1 MDDAGTL
8 LHAALAQAAAAP
20 TVAGWKQTAA
30 VIMVSIGVV
39 LLILSGVSM
48 WRKRFRDPLA
58 KARAAA
64 DVAPVLAAAGAP
76 ITVPASAPI
85 ASAGAGEPAPAAL
98 QEAQQLLELMN
109 RAEDM
114 VSRLTGELDRRAE
127 TARAATA
134 QAESVIAK
142 AEAAI
147 ARLEAATTAAE
158 RRISE
163 AAAMPAMPVAPV
175 APMMMPPP
183 AAEPKPELRP
193 ELKPEPVLMPVEPPR
208 SSPSRL
214 TPVVTIAP
222 AMMPAGLTS
231 VASVATVA
239 TPARAVT
246 PIAAPAATVHSTPA
260 IAAAPRPAA
269 ARGFSPAVAPV
280 IAEPEV
286 SEVDPLTAEI
296 YRLADQGLSHIE
308 VARRLNQHVGKVEL
322 ILALRP

>member
-76 ITVPASAPI
+76 ITVPASAPV
-85 ASAGAGEPAPAAL
+85 ASAGAAEPAPAAL
-98 QEAQQLLELMN
+98 LEAQQLLELMN

-147 ARLEAATTAAE
+147 ARLEAAATTAE
-158 RRISE
+158 RRLAE
-163 AAAMPAMPVAPV
+163 AAAMPTIPVASV

-183 AAEPKPELRP
+183 AAEPKHEPRP
-193 ELKPEPVLMPVEPPR
+193 ELKPDPVLMPVEPAR
-208 SSPSRL
+208 STPNRL
-214 TPVVTIAP
+214 TPVVTISP
-222 AMMPAGLTS
+222 AMMPAAVTS
-231 VASVATVA
+231 VTSVTNVASVATMA
-239 TPARAVT
+239 PPPRAVT
-246 PIAAPAATVHSTPA
+246 PIAAP
-260 IAAAPRPAA
+260 AAAPRPAA